1 MQTIPDHSFCIAPM
15 MDWTD
20 RHERYFLRLLT
31 TRALLYTEML
41 TSAALVRGDASHLL
55 KHNIEEYPL
64 GLQLGGS
71 DPLELAVAARLAEDR
86 GFAEINLN
94 IGCPSDRVQSGRFG
108 ACLMSEP
115 QLVAECVASIHNAI
129 RLPVTVKCRIG
140 IDAMDSDEELA
151 RFVETVASAG
161 CENFIIHARIAILN
175 GLSPKENR
183 SIPPLNYQRVFAM
196 KKRFPELQIILN
208 GGITNIEEGRQW
220 LDQVDGIM
228 VGREAYQNPFILHQ
242 VDSLFFNEPKRQQS
256 RIDIL
261 QAYLPYVRRELE
273 AGTPLHHMTRHVLGL
288 FRGVRGGKYFRR
300 HISENS
306 HNSDASINV
315 LLDGMKFVSQGS
327 FV

>member
-129 RLPVTVKCRIG
+129 RLPVTLKCRIG

-228 VGREAYQNPFILHQ
+228 VGREAYQNPFILHL